1 MKRFKFERKNN
12 NKKSYNDMLDYFED
26 IIAKDKDLTDRAAEV
41 NKKIYSQL
49 KRKIDNN
56 PKAAENFLPDIFDL
70 LRTTPRYSV
79 CAIFYE
85 GKSYE
90 IRIDTLLYSLDI
102 VE

>member
-1 MKRFKFERKNN
+1 MKRFKFERENN
-12 NKKSYNDMLDYFED
+12 NTKSYNDMLDYFED
-26 IIAKDKDLTDRAAEV
+26 IIAKDKDLTDRAAEL

-79 CAIFYE
+79 CAICHE

-102 VE
+102 IE